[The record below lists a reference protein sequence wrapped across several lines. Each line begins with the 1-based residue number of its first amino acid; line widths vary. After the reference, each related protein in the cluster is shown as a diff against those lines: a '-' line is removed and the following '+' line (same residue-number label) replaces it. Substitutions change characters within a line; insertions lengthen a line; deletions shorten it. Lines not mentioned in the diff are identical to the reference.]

1 MRGSAALK
9 AIALVG
15 SVLAA
20 AALLVGCGK
29 PEPKDGQTL
38 TFSILS
44 AENQASMQPLWQPLL
59 DDMQSE
65 TGLKI
70 KPFFAT
76 NYASLIEAMRFNQ
89 VQLGWYSALP
99 ALEAVQRAHGQV
111 LGRVLDAGG
120 ATAVYRS
127 VLIVRKGSGI
137 TLDKVLKCG
146 KRYNFGIGDPNST
159 SGTLAP
165 MAYLFGPRG
174 IQPAECFK
182 TVRSASHQANV
193 FAVAQGLVDVAT
205 NNTVGVVF
213 AQRENPALA
222 AKLQVIWTSP
232 DLPESAIV
240 VRKDLDPAA
249 KEKIRAFFLSYGS
262 APGAEGERQR
272 QVLAKLTY
280 GGFQA
285 VDAHYLDPVRRMQ
298 AAQAL
303 SEARASRDKGK
314 IASAEKAFNAL
325 PPDRSPA
332 PSTSAGG

>member
-1 MRGSAALK
+1 MRSILGLRSAVLTLAAL
-9 AIALVG
+9 
-15 SVLAA
+15 
-20 AALLVGCGK
+20 ALLTGCGK
-29 PEPKDGQTL
+29 PEPQDSQTL
-38 TFSILS
+38 SFSILS

-59 DDMQSE
+59 DDMHAE
-65 TGLKI
+65 TGLTI

-76 NYASLIEAMRFNQ
+76 NYASLIEAMRFKQ

-99 ALEAVQRAHGQV
+99 ALEAVQRAHGEV

-120 ATAVYRS
+120 AAAVYRS

-137 TLDKVLKCG
+137 TLDKILKCG

-165 MAYLFGPRG
+165 MAYLFAPRG

-205 NNTVGVVF
+205 NNTVGIVF

-240 VRKDLDPAA
+240 VRKDLDPAV
-249 KEKIRAFFLSYGS
+249 KEKVRAFFLSYGS
-262 APGAEGERQR
+262 APGAEGDHQR

-285 VDAHYLDPVRRMQ
+285 VDSHYLDPIRRMQ
-298 AAQAL
+298 AVQAL
-303 SEARASRDKGK
+303 SEARAGGDKGK
-314 IASAEKAFNAL
+314 IAAAQKAFNAL
-325 PPDRSPA
+325 PPDREQA
-332 PSTSAGG
+332 TTSAGQ

>member
-1 MRGSAALK
+1 MLAGSAL
-9 AIALVG
+9 IL
-15 SVLAA
+15 LA
-20 AALLVGCGK
+20 GCGK
-29 PEPKDGQTL
+29 PQPPANQTL
-38 TFSILS
+38 NFSILS
-44 AENQASMQPLWQPLL
+44 AENQASMEPLWRPLL
-59 DDMQSE
+59 NDMQSQ
-65 TGLKI
+65 TGLKV

-99 ALEAVQRAHGQV
+99 ALEAVERAHGEV
-111 LGRVLDAGG
+111 IGRVLDAGG
-120 ATAVYRS
+120 AGDVYRS
-127 VLIVRKGSGI
+127 VLIVRKGSGV

-165 MAYLFGPRG
+165 MAYLFAPRN
-174 IQPAECFK
+174 IQPADCFK

-205 NNTVGVVF
+205 NNTVGVLF
-213 AQRENPALA
+213 AGRENPAIA
-222 AKLQVIWTSP
+222 SKLEIIWTSP
-232 DLPESAIV
+232 DLPESSIV
-240 VRKDLDPAA
+240 VRKDLDPAV
-249 KEKIRAFFLSYGS
+249 KEKVRAFFLSYGT

-280 GGFQA
+280 GGFEP

-303 SEARASRDKGK
+303 SEAKASGDKGK
-314 IASAEKAFNAL
+314 IAAALKAFDAL
-325 PPDRSPA
+325 PREHAGQTP
-332 PSTSAGG
+332 AGG

>member
-1 MRGSAALK
+1 MRAIPAFAAV
-9 AIALVG
+9 ALA
-15 SVLAA
+15 SL
-20 AALLVGCGK
+20 ALLAGCGK
-29 PEPKDGQTL
+29 PASQDSRTL
-38 TFSILS
+38 NFSILS
-44 AENQASMQPLWQPLL
+44 AENEASMQPLWQPLL

-76 NYASLIEAMRFNQ
+76 NYASLIEAMRFKQ

-99 ALEAVQRAHGQV
+99 ALEAVQRAHGEV

-120 ATAVYRS
+120 AAAVYRS

-146 KRYNFGIGDPNST
+146 KRYTFGIGDPNST

-165 MAYLFGPRG
+165 MAYIFAPRG

-205 NNTVGVVF
+205 NNTVGLLF
-213 AQRENPALA
+213 AQRENPAIA

-285 VDAHYLDPVRRMQ
+285 VDSHYLDPVRRMQ
-298 AAQAL
+298 AVQAL
-303 SEARASRDKGK
+303 SEAKASGDKGK
-314 IASAEKAFNAL
+314 IAAAQKAFNAL
-325 PPDRSPA
+325 PRDNSPA
-332 PSTSAGG
+332 TPISAGG

>member
-1 MRGSAALK
+1 MK
-9 AIALVG
+9 AKARLSGACILALVL
-15 SVLAA
+15 LAA
-20 AALLVGCGK
+20 CSK
-29 PEPKDGQTL
+29 PAPQDSQTL

-59 DDMQSE
+59 DDMQAE

-76 NYASLIEAMRFNQ
+76 NYASLIEAMRFKQ
-89 VQLGWYSALP
+89 VQIGWYSALP
-99 ALEAVQRAHGQV
+99 ALEAVERAHGQV
-111 LGRVLDAGG
+111 IGRVLDAGG
-120 ATAVYRS
+120 ASAVYRS

-146 KRYNFGIGDPNST
+146 KRYTFGIGDPNST

-165 MAYLFGPRG
+165 MAYVFAPRG
-174 IQPAECFK
+174 IQPADCFR

-193 FAVAQGLVDVAT
+193 FAVAQGLVDVAA
-205 NNTVGVVF
+205 NNTVGLVF
-213 AQRENPALA
+213 AQRENPAIA

-240 VRKDLDPAA
+240 VRKDLDPAI
-249 KEKIRAFFLSYGS
+249 KEKVRAFFLSYGS
-262 APGAEGERQR
+262 APGAEGDRQR

-280 GGFQA
+280 GGFEP
-285 VDAHYLDPVRRMQ
+285 VDSHYLDPVRRMK

-303 SEARASRDKGK
+303 SEAKAGHDKGK
-314 IASAEKAFNAL
+314 IAAAQRAFDAL
-325 PPDRSPA
+325 PAERPSQARAAPTPD
-332 PSTSAGG
+332 GQ